1 MRLEMSNLSLIVKTI
16 FVIVLLIAG
25 MWLIGKQ
32 NVHGEGTM
40 IPITTNELAVSSPA
54 GTVTYHYDDMDF
66 EGGKCLC
73 QRIAFRSAQAFL
85 AANGA
90 TAINSDTLT
99 IVTRWNTHG
108 AEELFVDE
116 FGWPGERVIYPS
128 DLTDEAHLTL
138 ADSTYY
144 FVPAEGDTAWKVRTT
159 DRVFPAGFFEKRT
172 AFKTATAPEEKQKAK
187 QAFLPLKTRAISNVA
202 TLPLT
207 NTFTVEEVARSE
219 IGEPLEE
226 NLKALYL
233 PFVTR

>member
-16 FVIVLLIAG
+16 LVIVLLIAG

-32 NVHGEGTM
+32 NVHGEETM
-40 IPITTNELAVSSPA
+40 ISITTNELAVSSAA
-54 GTVTYHYDDMDF
+54 GTATYHYNDMDF

-85 AANGA
+85 AATGA
-90 TAINSDTLT
+90 TSINSDTLT

-108 AEELFVDE
+108 AEELFMYE
-116 FGWPGERVIYPS
+116 FGWPDERVIYPP
-128 DLTDEAHLTL
+128 DLTDEAYLTL
-138 ADSTYY
+138 ADSIYY

-172 AFKTATAPEEKQKAK
+172 TFKTATTPEEKQKAK
-187 QAFLPLKTRAISNVA
+187 QAFLPMKTRAISNVA

-219 IGEPLEE
+219 IGEPLE
-226 NLKALYL
+226 NPKALYL
-233 PFVTR
+233 PFVMR